1 MTGDGGRP
9 ARTAAAA
16 GPAGTPGH
24 AAGVRYPAHE
34 NLAAGQV
41 IIASEGV
48 IFQPGEERPHAVTFQ
63 RPPLCAKL
71 PHVHVKRS

>member
-1 MTGDGGRP
+1 VTGDGGRP

-41 IIASEGV
+41 IIAGEGV
-48 IFQPGEERPHAVTFQ
+48 ISSPARGHHAVTFQ